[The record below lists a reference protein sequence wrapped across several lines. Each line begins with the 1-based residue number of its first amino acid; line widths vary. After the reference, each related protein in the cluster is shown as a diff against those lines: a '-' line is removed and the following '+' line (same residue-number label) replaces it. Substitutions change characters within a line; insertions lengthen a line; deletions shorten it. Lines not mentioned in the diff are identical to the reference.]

1 MDRLAV
7 RPELDAFTQQ
17 RRAASIRLLPLIT
30 HAVEQAAERAKQQS
44 EELSVKLQLQL
55 EQTATTA
62 PVAATLHQQLLA
74 LLDGLSVD
82 QNALTQADFQTLH
95 RFATCWG
102 ELIDELSAQMR
113 PNEGTPTLP
122 VMAQSW

>member
-1 MDRLAV
+1 MMEIRGATSVD
-7 RPELDAFTQQ
+7 DFTEQ
-17 RRAASIRLLPLIT
+17 RRAATKQLLPLIIR
-30 HAVEQAAERAKQQS
+30 AIEQAAQQATQRS
-44 EELSVKLQLQL
+44 EELSAKLQLQL

-82 QNALTQADFQTLH
+82 QKDLTQADFQALH
-95 RFATCWG
+95 RFATCLG
-102 ELIDELSAQMR
+102 ELIDELSTQMR

-122 VMAQSW
+122 AMAQSW